1 MALASGVRV
10 KPLVDSETLQTD
22 VTTAGLMS
30 NLVALNDIALANGGN
45 RAFGLPGYAASVD
58 YLWNR
63 ISNISG
69 THAWKQNFS
78 ALFNSVESVE
88 LKFNNESVYVV
99 ALTYSPSTSK
109 QGITAEVV
117 AGPEGVAGCNEES
130 YSSLNVTGKIVLIQ
144 RWRCPTGGTLAG
156 RLLPAA
162 RAGAAAVIIY
172 NDADTHVTGGTL
184 SSPNTQHVP
193 GGFIDLVDG
202 QRLKEKLRAG
212 DPIYAYFQQTQIVE
226 NRTTQNVFV
235 ETTDGDPENV
245 IVLGAHLDSVQAG
258 PGINDDGSGTSLLLE
273 LFLATIKYSTRNRIR
288 FSWWAAEEEGLLGS
302 MYYCSHL
309 NSSDGNKIL
318 AYLNFDMVS
327 KGYFGVGDGDGSTY
341 GSVAPRGS
349 EVIER
354 IYIDYFE
361 SKGHSV
367 TPARITNGSDYY
379 SFWEVLQK
387 PFGYLNT
394 GTGPAQDPCY
404 HKACDTIDNP
414 NSETFTTNA
423 RAAAHMLATLSLNGT
438 SLLPKLLANTARLSS
453 ARISESVIGAAS
465 VLAAEVAALQG
476 DGSEIQ

>member
-1 MALASGVRV
+1 MVLPVIA
-10 KPLVDSETLQTD
+10 KPRIDSEKLQAD
-22 VTTAGLMS
+22 ITTAGLMS
-30 NLVALNDIALANGGN
+30 NLGALNDIALANGGN

-58 YLWNR
+58 YVWGR

-69 THAWKQNFS
+69 NHAWKQDFS
-78 ALFNSVESVE
+78 ALFNLVESVE
-88 LKFNNESVYVV
+88 LKVNNESVYVV

-109 QGITAEVV
+109 QGITAQVI
-117 AGPEGVAGCNEES
+117 AGPDGAAGCDDES
-130 YSSLNVTGKIVLIQ
+130 YNGLNVTGKIVLIQ

-172 NDADTHVTGGTL
+172 NDVDAHVTGGTL

-193 GGFIDLVDG
+193 GGFIDLTDG
-202 QRLKEKLRAG
+202 QRLKEKLTAG
-212 DPIYAYFQQTQIVE
+212 NPLHAYFQQTQIVE

-235 ETTDGDPENV
+235 ETIGGDPENV

-273 LFLATIKYSTRNRIR
+273 LFLATTRYSTQNKIR

-302 MYYCSHL
+302 LYYCSHL
-309 NSSDGNKIL
+309 NASEGDKIL

-361 SKGHSV
+361 ARGHAV

-379 SFWEVLQK
+379 SFWEVLKK

-394 GTGPAQDPCY
+394 GTAAAQDPCY
-404 HKACDTIDNP
+404 HKACDTIENP
-414 NSETFTTNA
+414 DAKTITTNA
-423 RAAAHMLATLSLNGT
+423 RAAAHMLAVLSLNGT
-438 SLLPKLLANTARLSS
+438 HLLPKSPANQTRSSGIHTPKAQLSPHAPRRKS
-453 ARISESVIGAAS
+453 
-465 VLAAEVAALQG
+465 
-476 DGSEIQ
+476 